1 MQIIIYSE
9 TTAASIAQNIGKAEY
24 SYYFVLEKYLPALEK
39 LGKIIYV
46 SDPAAEVDA
55 IYDKATAVGEKAV
68 FLSFSPPHR
77 TEQQL
82 RCPTVCVLAWE
93 FSSVPDESWDD
104 DPRDNWVQSIRNIGN
119 LLTLSQYSTDVIRS
133 QVGGDLNIA
142 TVPAPVTNAVRPDN
156 ELFRSRLRGAAVK
169 PHLRRLSIS
178 AEIIDTSDLDIS
190 EDIVLP
196 KNDSGAGI
204 GGENLKPWDGEPIEL
219 GFDVTGALNSGY
231 RNLVGF
237 HDPEEW
243 GAWARSGRPWI
254 SLPAL
259 VAGDVE
265 LEIDLIAFADNVARD
280 VLITL
285 GDQTRTVRLDE
296 QLTRCS
302 LSFNNV
308 EQGASLKFSNIEV
321 GYTTGAEL
329 VRALSIGVARLR
341 MTRSETAENCA
352 LPTPDAGA
360 DRNVSAADDR
370 DVTRVLEFD
379 GLVYTSIFNP
389 EDGRKNWDDIVTAF
403 CWAFRDQPDKTLIL
417 KFNCRTMSST
427 WGRLFLLFSRL
438 SPFKCRIVVVHGF
451 LSNVEMAALVEVS
464 DYIVN
469 SSRAEGQCLPLL
481 EFMAKGVPAVAPDH
495 TAMSGYINKRNAF
508 IVESSLVATCFPHD
522 PREYE
527 RTMFYRIDWST
538 LLQAFIDSAEV
549 AQSNPAR
556 YRKMAY
562 HAAAVVSVFFS
573 QATVL
578 RKLETYLAAIGNTVA
593 QDK

>member
-1 MQIIIYSE
+1 MQLIIYSE
-9 TTAASIAQNIGKAEY
+9 TTAASIAQNIGKSEY

-39 LGKIIYV
+39 LGDIVYV
-46 SDPAAEVDA
+46 SDPATEVDA
-55 IYDKATAVGEKAV
+55 IYDSATARGDKAV

-77 TEQQL
+77 TEQHL

-93 FSSVPDESWDD
+93 FSSVPDESWDG
-104 DPRDNWVQSIRNIGN
+104 DPRDNWVHSIRNIGN

-133 QVGGDLNIA
+133 QVGGNLNIA
-142 TVPAPVTNAVRPDN
+142 TVPAPVTNTVRPGN
-156 ELFRSRLRGAAVK
+156 ELFRSRLKGAQASPGV
-169 PHLRRLSIS
+169 RQLSVT
-178 AEIIDTSDLDIS
+178 ADIIDTFDLEIS
-190 EDIVLP
+190 EDIVHP

-204 GGENLKPWDGEPIEL
+204 GGKNLKPWDGVPIEL
-219 GFDVTGALNSGY
+219 GFDVTGAVNNGY

-243 GAWARSGRPWI
+243 GAWARSARPWI

-265 LEIDLIAFADNVARD
+265 LDIELIAYADNVARD
-280 VLITL
+280 VSITL
-285 GDQTRTVRLDE
+285 GDQTRTVRLE
-296 QLTRCS
+296 PQLGRYS
-302 LSFNNV
+302 LSFSDV
-308 EQGASLKFSNIEV
+308 KPGASLKFSNIEV
-321 GYTTGAEL
+321 GYTSGAEL

-341 MTRSETAENCA
+341 LARPDTGE
-352 LPTPDAGA
+352 DAGLA
-360 DRNVSAADDR
+360 VPDTGAMESDPDQSAAA
-370 DVTRVLEFD
+370 RVLEFD
-379 GLVYTSIFNP
+379 GVVYTSIFNP

-403 CWAFRDQPDKTLIL
+403 CWAFRDQSDKTLIL

-451 LSNVEMAALVEVS
+451 LSQLEMDALIDVS

-538 LLQAFIDSAEV
+538 LLQGFIDSAEV
-549 AQSNPAR
+549 AQQNPAR

-573 QATVL
+573 QPTVL
-578 RKLETYLAAIGNTVA
+578 RKLDTYLAAIEATGG
-593 QDK
+593 QDQ

>member
-1 MQIIIYSE
+1 MQLIIYSE
-9 TTAASIAQNIGKAEY
+9 TTAASIAQNIGKSEY
-24 SYYFVLEKYLPALEK
+24 SYYFVLEKYLPALQK
-39 LGKIIYV
+39 LGDIVYV
-46 SDPAAEVDA
+46 SDPASEVDA
-55 IYDKATAVGEKAV
+55 IYDSAAARGEKAV

-82 RCPTVCVLAWE
+82 RCPTICVLAWE
-93 FSSVPDESWDD
+93 FSSVPDESWDG

-142 TVPAPVTNAVRPDN
+142 TIPAPVTNAVRPGN
-156 ELFRSRLRGAAVK
+156 ELFRSRLKGARES
-169 PHLRRLSIS
+169 PRSRQLSVS
-178 AEIIDTSDLDIS
+178 ADIIDTFDLEIS
-190 EDIVLP
+190 EDIVHP

-204 GGENLKPWDGEPIEL
+204 GGRNLKAWDGSPIDL
-219 GFDVTGALNSGY
+219 GFDVTGSVNSGY

-243 GAWARSGRPWI
+243 GAWARSSRPWI

-259 VAGDVE
+259 VAGDIE
-265 LEIDLIAFADNVARD
+265 LEIELIAFADNVARD

-285 GDQTRTVRLDE
+285 GNQTRTVRLE
-296 QLTRCS
+296 QQLGNYS
-302 LSFNNV
+302 LSFSDV

-321 GYTTGAEL
+321 GYTSGAEL

-341 MTRSETAENCA
+341 MTRSDTGE
-352 LPTPDAGA
+352 DA
-360 DRNVSAADDR
+360 SLAADNAVTGAASEFDES
-370 DVTRVLEFD
+370 DVPKVLEFD
-379 GLVYTSIFNP
+379 GVVYTSIFNP

-403 CWAFRDQPDKTLIL
+403 CWAFRDQSDKTLIL

-451 LSNVEMAALVEVS
+451 LSQLEMDALVEVS

-469 SSRAEGQCLPLL
+469 ASRAEGQCLPLL

-549 AQSNPAR
+549 AQQNPAR

-573 QATVL
+573 QSTVL
-578 RKLETYLAAIGNTVA
+578 RKLETYLTSIDATGG
-593 QDK
+593 QDQ